1 MIHGRNLIIK
11 VNGTA
16 IAGARS
22 CDINISGEE
31 IEVASATQSKWRE
44 FITGREEWS
53 VTCNHL
59 LPASGTPL
67 RSSADMV
74 NTTVTIRIESG
85 RYGDVLT
92 GKAIVKS
99 WRTTE
104 RLATSHR
111 ARFRFAEAGRCHKRF
126 RKANE

>member
-44 FITGREEWS
+44 FLTGREEWS

-67 RSSADMV
+67 RSSKNMV
-74 NTTVTIRIESG
+74 NTTVTIRMESG

-92 GKAIVKS
+92 GQAIVKS
-99 WRTTE
+99 WRTTGTLGN
-104 RLATSHR
+104 LAQGTFS
-111 ARFRFAEAGRCHKRF
+111 FRGSGPLQ
-126 RKANE
+126 

>member
-31 IEVASATQSKWRE
+31 IEVASATQSKWRV
-44 FITGREEWS
+44 FLTGREEWS

-67 RSSADMV
+67 RSSKNMV
-74 NTTVTIRIESG
+74 NTTVTIRMESG

-92 GKAIVKS
+92 GQAIVKS
-99 WRTTE
+99 WRTTGTLGN
-104 RLATSHR
+104 LAQGTFS
-111 ARFRFAEAGRCHKRF
+111 FRGSGPLR
-126 RKANE
+126 